1 MMDNLKVI
9 SLFKTKSYEDVFPRI
24 SILGE
29 KVDFFIECSSYDVIL
44 PVKAKSESKL
54 DLFEEAVLKF
64 LNYKVTTD
72 QEIAD
77 ILCLTPDLINFI
89 IIRLQ
94 EMGLLNDKKYLTKDG
109 EAYLNIVRNDAIE
122 QNIEYVQAKIFVLK
136 QTGEILPYV
145 QCGELIGQPIE
156 NLSGR
161 LLTVDYGTAGS
172 PLQVKGLILSQGKGR
187 TNVNLLDSSV
197 IRSTIDK
204 YNKIVQE
211 KLNYKVIEYA
221 KDWAIENTVSD
232 NVYFHMQAVIQ
243 EGNIDEILVS
253 DGLVVNVDIVKN
265 YIKKNHSELISI
277 LKERCTKNIITDD
290 STETLNLAGNSKFR
304 ELNKLM
310 KKIKESSMIYED
322 KDDEETLGLKKDE
335 NQALQSEQKKF
346 LLNCY
351 AGFEWA
357 LYYYVKK
364 YPLNSSIRRVV
375 ESQTPV
381 QNAAMLLEMA
391 QKIGVRYPK
400 NYENLFYGFDIKRVQ
415 RVFKTDTPE
424 LRVVLALAIITSV
437 HNNESEFRSLFRRR
451 QGLFRILNDL
461 HKEHGDLSHQTF
473 TSEINKTRNK
483 EIYDLLIDSINTLE
497 IDLNI
502 DNSGKINQN
511 KKVLKT
517 SQEKLNAEVSLSKRL
532 GATYYYNLLPEPI
545 KEEWILI
552 APNKVKYPENF
563 EYADILYRIMQD
575 TIYYKL
581 REIKKDVNL
590 SKADILK
597 ALKEKS
603 IVSNSFDTVYEKFV
617 EKVLNNENGT
627 LGSNTMV
634 YLYYQ
639 QDNFITKLEEY
650 QFVKVIEK
658 LVKLRKHG
666 NNVSL
671 SVNAD
676 ILHSMRDS
684 MLSIVKLI
692 GEN

>member
-1 MMDNLKVI
+1 MDNLKVI
-9 SLFKTKSYEDVFPRI
+9 SLFKGKSYEDVFPRI
-24 SILGE
+24 SILGK

-44 PVKAKSESKL
+44 PVKAKSEGKL

-94 EMGLLNDKKYLTKDG
+94 EMGFLKDNKSLTEIG
-109 EAYLNIVRNDAIE
+109 ERYLNIVRNDSIE

-145 QCGELIGQPIE
+145 QYGELIGQPIE

-172 PLQVKGLILSQGKGR
+172 PLRVKGLILSQGKGR
-187 TNVNLLDSSV
+187 KKENLLDSSI
-197 IRSTIDK
+197 IRATVDK

-211 KLNYKVIEYA
+211 MLNYSVINYA

-243 EGNIDEILVS
+243 DGNIDEILVS
-253 DGLVVNVDIVKN
+253 DGLVVNIDIVKN
-265 YIKKNHSELISI
+265 YIKKNQPEFISN
-277 LKERCTKNIITDD
+277 LKERCTKNVIIDD
-290 STETLNLAGNSKFR
+290 SKETLNILGNDKFR

-310 KKIKESSMIYED
+310 KKIKESSAIYEY
-322 KDDEETLGLKKDE
+322 KEDDEPLGLKKDE

-364 YPLNSSIRRVV
+364 YPLNSSIRSVI
-375 ESQTPV
+375 ESQIPA
-381 QNAAMLLEMA
+381 QNVAMLLEMA

-400 NYENLFYGFDIKRVQ
+400 KYENLFYGFDIRRVQ
-415 RVFKTDTPE
+415 RVFKTDIPE

-437 HNNESEFRSLFRRR
+437 YNNESEFRALFRRR

-473 TSEINKTRNK
+473 TPEINKIRNK
-483 EIYDLLIDSINTLE
+483 EIYELLIDFIDTLQINL
-497 IDLNI
+497 
-502 DNSGKINQN
+502 DNENSENINQN
-511 KKVLKT
+511 NKVFKA

-532 GATYYYNLLPEPI
+532 GAAYYYNLLPATI

-552 APNKVKYPENF
+552 APNKVNYPENS

-575 TIYYKL
+575 TLYYQLK
-581 REIKKDVNL
+581 EIKKDVNL

-597 ALKEKS
+597 GLKEKN
-603 IVSNSFDTVYEKFV
+603 IASNSLDTVYENFV
-617 EKVLNNENGT
+617 EKALNNENGT
-627 LGSNTMV
+627 LGSNAMV

-639 QDNFITKLEEY
+639 RDEFITKLQEY
-650 QFVKVIEK
+650 QFVKVIEE
-658 LVKLRKHG
+658 LVELRKHG
-666 NNVSL
+666 NNVGL

-676 ILHSMRDS
+676 ILHAMRDN

>member
-1 MMDNLKVI
+1 
-9 SLFKTKSYEDVFPRI
+9 
-24 SILGE
+24 
-29 KVDFFIECSSYDVIL
+29 
-44 PVKAKSESKL
+44 
-54 DLFEEAVLKF
+54 
-64 LNYKVTTD
+64 
-72 QEIAD
+72 
-77 ILCLTPDLINFI
+77 
-89 IIRLQ
+89 
-94 EMGLLNDKKYLTKDG
+94 MGLLNDKKSLTKDG

-511 KKVLKT
+511 KNVLKT

-650 QFVKVIEK
+650 QFVKVIEE

>member
-44 PVKAKSESKL
+44 PVKVKSENKL

-94 EMGLLNDKKYLTKDG
+94 EMGFLKDNKSLTEAG
-109 EAYLNIVRNDAIE
+109 ETYLNIVRNDSTE
-122 QNIEYVQAKIFVLK
+122 QNIEYVQAKIFVLT

-145 QCGELIGQPIE
+145 QCGDLIGQPIE

-161 LLTVDYGTAGS
+161 LLTVEYGTAGS
-172 PLQVKGLILSQGKGR
+172 PLRVKGLILSQGKGR
-187 TNVNLLDSSV
+187 IKENLLDSSV

-211 KLNYKVIEYA
+211 MLDYKVIEYA

-243 EGNIDEILVS
+243 DGNIDEILVS

-265 YIKKNHSELISI
+265 CIKKIHPEFISS

-290 STETLNLAGNSKFR
+290 STETLNLVGNKKFR

-310 KKIKESSMIYED
+310 KKIKESSAIYEY

-364 YPLNSSIRRVV
+364 YPLNSSIRRVI

-381 QNAAMLLEMA
+381 QNTAMLLEMA

-451 QGLFRILNDL
+451 QGLFWILNDL

-483 EIYDLLIDSINTLE
+483 EIYDLLIDSIHTLQ
-497 IDLNI
+497 IDLDI

-511 KKVLKT
+511 KKVLKA

-552 APNKVKYPENF
+552 APNKVNYPENS

-590 SKADILK
+590 SKADILRT
-597 ALKEKS
+597 LKEKN

-650 QFVKVIEK
+650 QFVKVIEE

-666 NNVSL
+666 NNVGL

-676 ILHSMRDS
+676 ILHSMRDT

>member
-1 MMDNLKVI
+1 
-9 SLFKTKSYEDVFPRI
+9 
-24 SILGE
+24 
-29 KVDFFIECSSYDVIL
+29 
-44 PVKAKSESKL
+44 
-54 DLFEEAVLKF
+54 
-64 LNYKVTTD
+64 
-72 QEIAD
+72 
-77 ILCLTPDLINFI
+77 
-89 IIRLQ
+89 
-94 EMGLLNDKKYLTKDG
+94 
-109 EAYLNIVRNDAIE
+109 
-122 QNIEYVQAKIFVLK
+122 
-136 QTGEILPYV
+136 
-145 QCGELIGQPIE
+145 
-156 NLSGR
+156 
-161 LLTVDYGTAGS
+161 
-172 PLQVKGLILSQGKGR
+172 
-187 TNVNLLDSSV
+187 
-197 IRSTIDK
+197 
-204 YNKIVQE
+204 
-211 KLNYKVIEYA
+211 
-221 KDWAIENTVSD
+221 
-232 NVYFHMQAVIQ
+232 
-243 EGNIDEILVS
+243 
-253 DGLVVNVDIVKN
+253 
-265 YIKKNHSELISI
+265 
-277 LKERCTKNIITDD
+277 
-290 STETLNLAGNSKFR
+290 
-304 ELNKLM
+304 M
-310 KKIKESSMIYED
+310 KKIKESSAIYEY
-322 KDDEETLGLKKDE
+322 KDDEEILGLKKDE

-351 AGFEWA
+351 AAFEWA

-364 YPLNSSIRRVV
+364 YPLNSSIRRVM

-381 QNAAMLLEMA
+381 QNTAMLLEMA

-415 RVFKTDTPE
+415 RVFETDTPE
-424 LRVVLALAIITSV
+424 LRVVLALAIITSI
-437 HNNESEFRSLFRRR
+437 HNNESEFRLLFRRR

-461 HKEHGDLSHQTF
+461 HNEHGDLSHQTF

-483 EIYDLLIDSINTLE
+483 EIYDLLIDFINILQ

-511 KKVLKT
+511 KKVLKA

-532 GATYYYNLLPEPI
+532 GATYYYNLLPDPI

-552 APNKVKYPENF
+552 APNKVNYPENS

-597 ALKEKS
+597 ALKEKN
-603 IVSNSFDTVYEKFV
+603 IASNSFDTVYEKFV

-650 QFVKVIEK
+650 QFVKVIEE

-666 NNVSL
+666 NNVGL

-676 ILHSMRDS
+676 ILHSMRDT

>member
-44 PVKAKSESKL
+44 PVNAKSESKL

-94 EMGLLNDKKYLTKDG
+94 EMGLLNDKKSLTEDG

-172 PLQVKGLILSQGKGR
+172 PLRVKGLILSQGKGR
-187 TNVNLLDSSV
+187 IKENLLDSSV

-211 KLNYKVIEYA
+211 MLNDKVIEYV

-243 EGNIDEILVS
+243 DGNIDEILVS

-265 YIKKNHSELISI
+265 YIKKNHPEFISN

-290 STETLNLAGNSKFR
+290 PTETLNLVGINKFR

-310 KKIKESSMIYED
+310 KKIKESSAIYEY
-322 KDDEETLGLKKDE
+322 KDDEEILGLKKDE

-351 AGFEWA
+351 AAFEWA

-364 YPLNSSIRRVV
+364 YPLNSSIRRVM

-381 QNAAMLLEMA
+381 QNTAMLLEMA

-415 RVFKTDTPE
+415 RVFETDTPE
-424 LRVVLALAIITSV
+424 LRVVLALAIITSI
-437 HNNESEFRSLFRRR
+437 HNNESEFRLLFRRR

-461 HKEHGDLSHQTF
+461 HNEHGDLSHQTF

-483 EIYDLLIDSINTLE
+483 EIYDLLIDFINILQ

-511 KKVLKT
+511 KKVLKA

-532 GATYYYNLLPEPI
+532 GATYYYNLLPDPI

-552 APNKVKYPENF
+552 APNKVNYPENS

-581 REIKKDVNL
+581 REIKKDANL

-597 ALKEKS
+597 ALKEKN
-603 IVSNSFDTVYEKFV
+603 IASNSFDTVYEKFV

-650 QFVKVIEK
+650 QFVKVIEE

-666 NNVSL
+666 NNVGL

-676 ILHSMRDS
+676 ILHSMRDT

>member
-24 SILGE
+24 SIFGE

-44 PVKAKSESKL
+44 PVNAKSESKL

-94 EMGLLNDKKYLTKDG
+94 EMGLLNDKKSLTEDG

-172 PLQVKGLILSQGKGR
+172 PLRVKGLILSQGKGR
-187 TNVNLLDSSV
+187 IKENLLDSSV

-211 KLNYKVIEYA
+211 MLNDKVIEYV

-243 EGNIDEILVS
+243 DGNIDEILVS

-265 YIKKNHSELISI
+265 YIKKNHPEFISN

-290 STETLNLAGNSKFR
+290 PTETLNLVGINKFR

-310 KKIKESSMIYED
+310 KKIKESSAIYEY
-322 KDDEETLGLKKDE
+322 KDDEEILGLKKDE

-351 AGFEWA
+351 AAFEWA

-364 YPLNSSIRRVV
+364 YPLNSSIRRVM

-381 QNAAMLLEMA
+381 QNTAMLLEMA

-415 RVFKTDTPE
+415 RVFETDTPE
-424 LRVVLALAIITSV
+424 LRVVLALAIITSI
-437 HNNESEFRSLFRRR
+437 HNNESEFRLLFRRR

-461 HKEHGDLSHQTF
+461 HNEHGDLSHQTF

-483 EIYDLLIDSINTLE
+483 EIYDLLIDFINILQ

-511 KKVLKT
+511 KKVLKA

-532 GATYYYNLLPEPI
+532 GATYYYNLLPDPI

-552 APNKVKYPENF
+552 APNKVNYPENS

-581 REIKKDVNL
+581 REIKKDANL

-597 ALKEKS
+597 ALKEKN
-603 IVSNSFDTVYEKFV
+603 IASNSFDTVYEKFV

-650 QFVKVIEK
+650 QFVKVIEE

-666 NNVSL
+666 NNVGL

-676 ILHSMRDS
+676 ILHSMRDT

>member
-44 PVKAKSESKL
+44 PVNAKSESKL

-94 EMGLLNDKKYLTKDG
+94 EMGLLNDKKSLTEDG

-172 PLQVKGLILSQGKGR
+172 PLRVKGLILSQGKGR
-187 TNVNLLDSSV
+187 IKENLLDSSV

-211 KLNYKVIEYA
+211 MLNDKVIEYV

-243 EGNIDEILVS
+243 DGNIDEILVS

-265 YIKKNHSELISI
+265 YIKKNHPEFISN

-290 STETLNLAGNSKFR
+290 PTETLNLVGINKFR

-310 KKIKESSMIYED
+310 KKIKESSAIYEY
-322 KDDEETLGLKKDE
+322 KDDEEILGLKKDE

-351 AGFEWA
+351 AAFEWA

-364 YPLNSSIRRVV
+364 YPLNSSIRRVM

-381 QNAAMLLEMA
+381 QNTAMLLEMA

-415 RVFKTDTPE
+415 RVFETDTPE
-424 LRVVLALAIITSV
+424 LRVVLALAIITSI
-437 HNNESEFRSLFRRR
+437 HNNESEFRLLFRRR

-461 HKEHGDLSHQTF
+461 HNEHGDLSHQTF

-483 EIYDLLIDSINTLE
+483 EIYDLLIDFINILQ

-511 KKVLKT
+511 KKVLKA

-532 GATYYYNLLPEPI
+532 GATYYYNLLPDPI

-552 APNKVKYPENF
+552 APNKVNYPENS

-597 ALKEKS
+597 ALKEKN
-603 IVSNSFDTVYEKFV
+603 IASNSFDTVYEKFV

-650 QFVKVIEK
+650 QFVKVIEE

-666 NNVSL
+666 NNVGL

-676 ILHSMRDS
+676 ILHSMRDT

>member
-94 EMGLLNDKKYLTKDG
+94 EMGLLNDKKSLTKDG

-511 KKVLKT
+511 KNVLKT

-650 QFVKVIEK
+650 QFVKVIEE

>member
-9 SLFKTKSYEDVFPRI
+9 SLFKINSYESIFPRI
-24 SILGE
+24 SILGK
-29 KVDFFIECSSYDVIL
+29 KVDFFIECTSYDVIL
-44 PVKAKSESKL
+44 PVNAKRANKL

-94 EMGLLNDKKYLTKDG
+94 EMGLLNDKKSLTGDG
-109 EAYLNIVRNDAIE
+109 EAYLNIVRNDAVE

-145 QCGELIGQPIE
+145 QYGELIGYPIE

-172 PLQVKGLILSQGKGR
+172 PLRVKGLIFSQGKGH
-187 TNVNLLDSSV
+187 TKEKLLDSSV
-197 IRSTIDK
+197 IRSTIDR
-204 YNKIVQE
+204 YNKIVKE
-211 KLNYKVIEYA
+211 MLNYDSIEYA
-221 KDWAIENTVSD
+221 KDWAVENTVSD

-243 EGNIDEILVS
+243 DGNIDEILVS

-265 YIKKNHSELISI
+265 YIKKNHPEFISS
-277 LKERCTKNIITDD
+277 LKERCTKNIIIDD
-290 STETLNLAGNSKFR
+290 SKETLNFLGNNKFR

-310 KKIKESSMIYED
+310 RKIRESSTIYEY
-322 KDDEETLGLKKDE
+322 KDDEETLGFKKDE

-364 YPLNSSIRRVV
+364 YPLNSSIRSVI
-375 ESQTPV
+375 ESQTTV
-381 QNAAMLLEMA
+381 QNTAMLLEMA
-391 QKIGVRYPK
+391 QKVGVTYPK

-437 HNNESEFRSLFRRR
+437 HNNESEFRALVRRR

-461 HKEHGDLSHQTF
+461 HNEHGDLSHQTF
-473 TSEINKTRNK
+473 TPEINKTRNK
-483 EIYDLLIDSINTLE
+483 EIHDLLLDFIDTLD
-497 IDLNI
+497 IDLDI
-502 DNSGKINQN
+502 DNTGKINHN
-511 KKVLKT
+511 NKVLKV

-532 GATYYYNLLPEPI
+532 GATYYYNLLPESI

-552 APNKVKYPENF
+552 APNKMNYPENS

-575 TIYYKL
+575 TLYYKL
-581 REIKKDVNL
+581 KEIKKDANL
-590 SKADILK
+590 SKSDILK
-597 ALKEKS
+597 VLKEKN
-603 IVSNSFDTVYEKFV
+603 IVSKSFDTVYDNFIERI
-617 EKVLNNENGT
+617 LSNENGT
-627 LGSNTMV
+627 LGGNAMV

-639 QDNFITKLEEY
+639 QDVFITKLEEY
-650 QFVKVIEK
+650 QFVKVIED

-666 NNVSL
+666 NNVGLSL
-671 SVNAD
+671 NAD
-676 ILHSMRDS
+676 ILHSMRDT